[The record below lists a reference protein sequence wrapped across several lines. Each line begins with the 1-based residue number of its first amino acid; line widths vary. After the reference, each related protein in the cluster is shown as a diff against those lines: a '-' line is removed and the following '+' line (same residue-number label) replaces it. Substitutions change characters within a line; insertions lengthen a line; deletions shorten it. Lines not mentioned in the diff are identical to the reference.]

1 LVYQSVSLQK
11 DGEQQVYYHVFNISN
26 SGYVIVSGDDHVMPV
41 LAYSTTTTFNV
52 DEMSPALTQILNAYR
67 LEIAYVIDNNVS
79 STQEIRAAWDQLK
92 NGNPIQQKDVK
103 DISSSIITNQM
114 GTIRQE
120 FRWSIL

>member
-1 LVYQSVSLQK
+1 MVYQSVSLQK